1 MPDAIGKPMSFP
13 ERAPATTV
21 RRRRWWIAATVAVTL
36 VVGLAAFAAWYF
48 RVCGNC
54 GPIICD
60 NPCSLPTF
68 SQGRE
73 LPVTDA

>member
-13 ERAPATTV
+13 ERAPVTTA

-36 VVGLAAFAAWYF
+36 VVGVATFAAWYF
-48 RVCGNC
+48 RACDNC

-68 SQGRE
+68 GQALE
-73 LPVTDA
+73 LPITDA

>member
-1 MPDAIGKPMSFP
+1 MPDAIGKPMSFS
-13 ERAPATTV
+13 ERAPAATV
-21 RRRRWWIAATVAVTL
+21 RRGRWWIAATVSVVL

-60 NPCSLPTF
+60 DPCSLPTF
-68 SQGRE
+68 GQAWE
-73 LPVTDA
+73 LPATDA

>member
-1 MPDAIGKPMSFP
+1 MPDAISKPMSFP
-13 ERAPATTV
+13 ERTPAATV
-21 RRRRWWIAATVAVTL
+21 RKRRWWIAAIVAVTL
-36 VVGLAAFAAWYF
+36 VVVLAAFTAWYL

-68 SQGRE
+68 SQLRE
-73 LPVTDA
+73 LPGTDA

>member
-36 VVGLAAFAAWYF
+36 VVGLATFAAWYF
-48 RVCGNC
+48 RGCGNC

-68 SQGRE
+68 GQIQV
-73 LPVTDA
+73 LPEADA

>member
-1 MPDAIGKPMSFP
+1 MPDAISKPMSLP
-13 ERAPATTV
+13 EPPAATV
-21 RRRRWWIAATVAVTL
+21 RRRRWWIATIVAVAL
-36 VVGLAAFAAWYF
+36 VVGLTAFAAWYL

-60 NPCSLPTF
+60 DPCSLPTF

-73 LPVTDA
+73 LSITDA